1 MKPFRCL
8 LAVFMGVVP
17 AVLAKPL
24 ADSVVSQSAVHIDG
38 LINTDLATAKL
49 KPNARIDDST
59 FLRRAYLGIIGRIPS
74 AAEADAFFDDSSQNK
89 RDVLIDQLVAS
100 PGFDSHLFNWA
111 GDLLR
116 LQTRQEQFGLG
127 WHVWLRKSLAQ
138 NKPWDS
144 LVSEMLTSSGHVS
157 ANPAVGY
164 YLRDRNMQLDNF
176 SNTVQVF
183 LGRQIGCAQCHDHP
197 FDDWTQ
203 HEYYEMAAFGGGIQY
218 RSEESRETIRRAV
231 GELAD
236 HSTSDKATA
245 PTPTMDAPPITETA
259 AKTDLNK
266 TKKAAKNDPEAIKKK
281 RDHLNLTR
289 RLTDQFR
296 PLFKDMDRNAI
307 FEDASSKLKLPA
319 DYKYKDAKPGEVV
332 APETLFGPKIIDVTA
347 ADRRTEFAAWVVSP
361 DNPYFTKAIANR
373 LWQRTFGQTLLGTRV
388 DDLKDDSET
397 FHPLLVAYLETTMK
411 EVKYDLRQYLRI
423 LYHTQLFQREC
434 LTEEPTMGE
443 PMAFSG
449 PLLTRMSAEQIYD
462 SFLVLTRGN
471 VKDTPTTTLANSWAD
486 YRKQIENLF
495 HAPTDELVTRAE
507 LVKQGEIKLRK
518 AQVDLRAAQK
528 ELATATTP
536 EAKKSAQAVVQ
547 VARDHYQIGR
557 EQADPLQSMPTIQS
571 MQSMQAM
578 QAMQAMEGVKKGI
591 DRNSTILRASEM
603 SAPFNPGTMVRE
615 FGGSDRQT
623 PSSGNTAAT
632 VPQALSLMNDYKTDI
647 LVGKKSELSKTLAA
661 LSTPEARLDR
671 LFLTLFSQ
679 HPSDAEKQR
688 YLSSAADNTSLHEL
702 ATAMLTSNRFL
713 FIQ

>member
-1 MKPFRCL
+1 
-8 LAVFMGVVP
+8 MGVVP

-24 ADSVVSQSAVHIDG
+24 ADSVVMQAAARIDG
-38 LINTDLATAKL
+38 LINTDLSTAKL
-49 KPNARIDDST
+49 KPSVRIEDSV

-74 AAEADAFFDDSSQNK
+74 ADEADVFFNDPSQNK
-89 RDVLIDQLVAS
+89 RDVLIDHLVAS
-100 PGFDSHLFNWA
+100 PGFDSHLFNWV

-138 NKPWDS
+138 NKPWDV
-144 LVSEMLTSSGHVS
+144 LVSEMLTSSGHAS
-157 ANPAVGY
+157 TNPAVGY

-218 RSEESRETIRRAV
+218 RSAESRETIRRAV
-231 GELAD
+231 DELASQ
-236 HSTSDKATA
+236 STSENAPATA
-245 PTPTMDAPPITETA
+245 PTPAMEAHFSIETA
-259 AKTDLNK
+259 AKTDVNK
-266 TKKAAKNDPEAIKKK
+266 PTKIVKNDPEALKRK

-307 FEDASSKLKLPA
+307 FEDVTSKLKLPA

-332 APETLFGPKIIDVTA
+332 EPETLFGPKIIDVAA
-347 ADRRTEFAAWVVSP
+347 ADRRSAFAAWVISP

-373 LWQRTFGQTLLGTRV
+373 LWQRTFGYTLLGTRV

-397 FHPLLVAYLETTMK
+397 FHPQLVVYLETTMK

-434 LTEEPTMGE
+434 LTEEPPMGE
-443 PMAFSG
+443 PLAFRG

-471 VKDTPTTTLANSWAD
+471 VKDTPTTTLAKAWAD
-486 YRKQIENLF
+486 YRKQVENLL
-495 HAPTDELVTRAE
+495 HAPTNELVTRAE
-507 LVKQGEIKLRK
+507 FVKQGEIQLRK

-528 ELATATTP
+528 RLPTAATP
-536 EAKKSAQAVVQ
+536 EDKKSAQADLQ
-547 VARDHYQIGR
+547 AARDRYQVSR
-557 EQADPLQSMPTIQS
+557 DHADPLQAMES

-578 QAMQAMEGVKKGI
+578 QSMHSMEGSKKAI
-591 DRNSTILRASEM
+591 DRKSTILRASEM

-647 LVGKKSELSKTLAA
+647 LAGKKSELGKTLAA
-661 LSTPEARLDR
+661 LRTPESRLDR
-671 LFLTLFSQ
+671 LFLTFFSQ

-688 YLSSAADNTSLHEL
+688 YLSSATNNVALHEL
-702 ATAMLTSNRFL
+702 ATAMLTSNRFI